1 MQFFH
6 LKGSIGRKEYFFSLI
21 FASLFSFFG
30 VLISAGL
37 GKILPDSAILIAYI
51 IVFLIVIPATWIT
64 IAAAVKR
71 TRDTGISLWWL
82 ILLLIPIANAI
93 IAIFLLFAKSQ
104 TNRKINPINPINPIV
119 SAPSETKSSITDKPN
134 DIYEEIA
141 KEIDSKNVN
150 KGLWLKALVMAD
162 GNEKL
167 QPVKYTELRIM
178 EWQKLPSKDESND
191 SLSEIHP
198 SPDDLENTITNP
210 KTTNNSAFAII
221 LGIILIVV
229 ILIWTSN
236 SFKNSESS
244 GIYKQEIDQKNAA
257 TSKNP
262 ETPTA
267 TTSNQDFSILL
278 ENLPKASNTP
288 KSEDKPSDLI
298 KEIALASITKDLLP
312 NCTSPSVLKTVE
324 EIVNDIDFIK
334 KSNNKFVSTKS
345 IKEKTDSQ
353 SNAYKKRDCRGIL
366 ITSTIDYNL
375 SYRITWDNKEKDE
388 WYVYVQI
395 MPLR

>member
-1 MQFFH
+1 MIKFFH

-30 VLISAGL
+30 ILISAGL

-51 IVFLIVIPATWIT
+51 IVFLIVIPASWIT

-82 ILLLIPIANAI
+82 MLLLIPIANAI
-93 IAIFLLFAKSQ
+93 IAVFLLFAKSQ
-104 TNRKINPINPINPIV
+104 KNREINQINPIV
-119 SAPSETKSSITDKPN
+119 SDPSETNSSITDKPN

-162 GNEKL
+162 GNEML
-167 QPVKYTELRIM
+167 QPVKYTELRIL
-178 EWQKLPSKDESND
+178 EWQKLPNKDEFSNA
-191 SLSEIHP
+191 LSENRL
-198 SPDDLENTITNP
+198 SPDNFENTITNP
-210 KTTNNSAFAII
+210 KTKDNSTLTII
-221 LGIILIVV
+221 LGIILIVG
-229 ILIWTSN
+229 ILIWASN
-236 SFKNSESS
+236 NLRNTESS
-244 GIYKQEIDQKNAA
+244 GIYKPEIDQKNAS
-257 TSKNP
+257 TIKIP

-267 TTSNQDFSILL
+267 TASNQDFSILL
-278 ENLPKASNTP
+278 ENLPKATSAP

-298 KEIALASITKDLLP
+298 KEIALAGITKDLLP
-312 NCTSPSVLKTVE
+312 NCSSPSVLKTVE

-334 KSNNKFVSTKS
+334 NSNNKFVSTKS
-345 IKEKTDSQ
+345 IKEKKDSQ

-375 SYRITWDNKEKDE
+375 NYRITWDNKEEDE